1 MKYVF
6 LIKSKMFKIMNAQFK
21 APLVAVHE
29 LFKFDIFLKMT
40 KKCRIRE
47 HSYSATFLLIIL

>member
-1 MKYVF
+1 MKFVF
-6 LIKSKMFKIMNAQFK
+6 LIKSKIFKIMNVQFK

-40 KKCRIRE
+40 K
-47 HSYSATFLLIIL
+47 